1 LELVDVVLAELIVEE
16 PISHTDQRLLGKDAS
31 EQQRP
36 RICCGKKNGVDVKQ
50 SMDGPHHFSLKR
62 WAAQS
67 RVTAT
72 HQIIRAPRHCAAS
85 FHTAIL
91 LCNRVKK
98 HPTSEGW
105 WSGRD
110 QPTMA
115 A

>member
-1 LELVDVVLAELIVEE
+1 
-16 PISHTDQRLLGKDAS
+16 
-31 EQQRP
+31 
-36 RICCGKKNGVDVKQ
+36 
-50 SMDGPHHFSLKR
+50 MDGPHHFNLKR

-67 RVTAT
+67 RVTAA
-72 HQIIRAPRHCAAS
+72 HQIIRAPRDRAAS

-98 HPTSEGW
+98 HPTLEGW

>member
-1 LELVDVVLAELIVEE
+1 
-16 PISHTDQRLLGKDAS
+16 
-31 EQQRP
+31 
-36 RICCGKKNGVDVKQ
+36 
-50 SMDGPHHFSLKR
+50 MDGPHHFNLKR

-72 HQIIRAPRHCAAS
+72 HQIIRAPRDRAAS
-85 FHTAIL
+85 DHTAIL
-91 LCNRVKK
+91 LRDRVQK
-98 HPTSEGW
+98 HPTLEGW